1 MKKTLVSALTTAL
14 VVGAASTTFAAAN
27 PFEDVPADHW
37 AYDAIAQLA
46 ADGVIEGYGD
56 GTYRGDQEIT
66 RYEMAQMIARAMA
79 KGGGDKALIDKLAAE
94 FADELNNLGV
104 RVAAL
109 EKKVDNVKWGGR
121 IRYSDIHK
129 NQAGSQTNTRKIED
143 GKTQVDDRVNVNEIR
158 LRLEPQMKINE
169 HWTGKARID
178 YYHKNNMDD
187 AANETTGK
195 NGNGGVTLDRMW
207 VQGDYKNLQIHLG
220 KLTYA
225 TKADYGLI
233 MNRYISGGSVIFGSD
248 IKVALSLGRVN
259 ANDNKLEADYTYQ
272 ANSPG
277 NGLVSGDTASYGAI
291 EIYNDRS
298 KRFTWGLGYHQ
309 FRNLTNASVNVWNDT
324 TKKPENHL
332 ISEDDNYGIF
342 NLGLGYKFTP
352 DLKLT
357 GAWSRALSLDAV
369 DGVDFTSSAKNSYAV
384 QLEYK
389 GAVPTKVNSWGA
401 YIAWRQIGQAASTG
415 WTQYS
420 LTGPQYTGSRGFEIG
435 ASWTPMKNVV
445 GCVKWF
451 TGKDLKAFEGNGIG
465 DYLADREKVNTIF
478 TEWSF
483 IF

>member
-121 IRYSDIHK
+121 LRYRYIHMNHEGS
-129 NQAGSQTNTRKIED
+129 NQDRTNTN
-143 GKTQVDDRVNVNEIR
+143 QLL
-158 LRLEPQMKINE
+158 LRFEPQMKINE

-178 YYHKNNMDD
+178 YQHDSNMDD
-187 AANETTGK
+187 ARNETS
-195 NGNGGVTLDRMW
+195 VLVDRMW
-207 VQGDYKNLQIHLG
+207 AQGDYKNLQIHLG

-233 MNRYISGGSVIFGSD
+233 MNRYISGGSVIVGNENV
-248 IKVALSLGRVN
+248 KVALSLGRVDSN
-259 ANDNKLEADYTYQ
+259 GNKLDPNYAYRANNPAKTRLAETAWDEATGKATAY
-272 ANSPG
+272 
-277 NGLVSGDTASYGAI
+277 DTASYGAI

-298 KRFTWGLGYHQ
+298 KKFTWGLGYHQ
-309 FRNLTNASVNVWNDT
+309 FRNLHWNDT
-324 TKKPENHL
+324 VNV
-332 ISEDDNYGIF
+332 SNDDNYGIF
-342 NLGLGYKFTP
+342 NIGLGYKFTK
-352 DLKLT
+352 DLELT
-357 GAWSRALSLDAV
+357 GAWARTTGLDAAPEKNF
-369 DGVDFTSSAKNSYAV
+369 DSAAENSYAF
-384 QLEYK
+384 QLNYK
-389 GAVPTKVNSWGA
+389 GAKPNKRNSWGA
-401 YIAWRQIGQAASTG
+401 YIAWRQIGQTSSTG
-415 WTQYS
+415 WTTYS
-420 LTGPQYTGSRGFEIG
+420 LNGPQYTGSRGFEIG
-435 ASWTPMKNVV
+435 ASWTPMNNVV
-445 GCVKWF
+445 GKLSWF
-451 TGKDLKAFEGNGIG
+451 TGKDIKLMSNT
-465 DYLADREKVNTIF
+465 DLTNNEKVNTIF